1 MKDWS
6 TIMINAAAEM
16 RSKNEEEVL
25 QAVIKE
31 SGAKRAEVV
40 ASLENKPDYAK
51 RSALIIMLAQTRYR
65 SD

>member
-25 QAVIKE
+25 QAVTEE
-31 SGAKRAEVV
+31 SGRKRAEVI
-40 ASLENKPDYAK
+40 ASLEDKPAHTHRK
-51 RSALIIMLAQTRYR
+51 VLIVMLAQTRYR